1 MRAVA
6 MAYPVA
12 TLLRAKRV
20 LPAAFL
26 GAIFLR
32 HQHDVRDR
40 VADGAGDDADH
51 AGCICTASPEMAD
64 HRDPTMRDDCIRR
77 AGLGNVAS
85 VALEGG
91 NRSILLRKADIGDG

>member
-1 MRAVA
+1 MTFAIVSRTALVTMPMMLAVFA
-6 MAYPVA
+6 
-12 TLLRAKRV
+12 LLHLK
-20 LPAAFL
+20 
-26 GAIFLR
+26 
-32 HQHDVRDR
+32 
-40 VADGAGDDADH
+40 
-51 AGCICTASPEMAD
+51 MAD